1 MDMSDMFTGKTRLAK
16 ETGRNLGGITT
27 RLWIRLPINH
37 VALLEQIR
45 THPSKPIFE
54 DENDTM
60 AWCIMKI
67 ARELGIETG

>member
-1 MDMSDMFTGKTRLAK
+1 MDWMTSPPKIAK
-16 ETGRNLGGITT
+16 ETGRNLGSITA
-27 RLWIRLPINH
+27 RLWIKLPMNH

-60 AWCIMKI
+60 AWCIMQL
-67 ARELGIETG
+67 ARKLGIETG

>member
-1 MDMSDMFTGKTRLAK
+1 MDWMNAPPKIAK
-16 ETGRNLGGITT
+16 ETGRNIGGITT
-27 RLWIRLPINH
+27 RLWIKLPMSH

-60 AWCIMKI
+60 AWCIMQL
-67 ARELGIETG
+67 ARKLGLETG